1 MTSTAS
7 FPPGVADR
15 VAGNEHAPRAAGVVP
30 PRRRVRLP
38 QVAIGLLVT
47 LGFALAALL
56 VHLGSMSRVPALA
69 VAGDVDRGDVITE
82 SDISV
87 VHIASEGGFA
97 HLGQSDLGR
106 VVGQTALVDLRAG
119 TLLTTDVVAAGA
131 ALDEGQGIVGLLLDA
146 GQYPTSGITA
156 GDTVHVVSSASE
168 AAEVE
173 TEPTD
178 PVIARDAIVSAVEE
192 LSGDQRLVSIM
203 ADEADAAAVA
213 AAAGAGSLRLVM
225 VSR

>member
-1 MTSTAS
+1 MTSTAP

-15 VAGNEHAPRAAGVVP
+15 VAGNGHAPGAPGVLP

-56 VHLGSMSRVPALA
+56 AHLGSVSRVPALA
-69 VAGDVDRGDVITE
+69 VAGDVDRGEVITE

-87 VHIASEGGFA
+87 IHIVSEGGVA
-97 HLGQSDLGR
+97 HLGRGDLGR

-119 TLLTTDVVAAGA
+119 TLLTADVVADA
-131 ALDEGQGIVGLLLDA
+131 AVLEDGQGIVGLLLDP
-146 GQYPTSGITA
+146 GQYPASGIAT
-156 GDTVHVVSSASE
+156 GDMVHVVRSASE
-168 AAEVE
+168 APEVE
-173 TEPTD
+173 SEPTD
-178 PVIARDAIVSAVEE
+178 PVIARDATVSAVEE
-192 LSGDQRLVSIM
+192 LSGDQRLVSIV
-203 ADEADAAAVA
+203 ADEVDAAAVA

-225 VSR
+225 VSE

>member
-1 MTSTAS
+1 MTSTAP
-7 FPPGVADR
+7 FPPGAAAR
-15 VAGNEHAPRAAGVVP
+15 VAGNGHAPRAPGVVP
-30 PRRRVRLP
+30 PRRRVRVP

-56 VHLGSMSRVPALA
+56 VHLGSASRVPALA

-87 VHIASEGGFA
+87 VHIASEGGFT

-119 TLLTTDVVAAGA
+119 TLLTTDVVAEGA
-131 ALDEGQGIVGLLLDA
+131 VLEEGQGIVGLLLDP
-146 GQYPTSGITA
+146 GQYPASGITP
-156 GDTVHVVSSASE
+156 GDTVHVVRSATDVPE
-168 AAEVE
+168 AE
-173 TEPTD
+173 TAPTD
-178 PVIARDAIVSAVEE
+178 PVIARNATVSAVEE
-192 LSGDQRLVSIM
+192 LGGDQRLVSIVT
-203 ADEADAAAVA
+203 DEADAASVA